1 MSSRMTLSSKTML
14 VYNRILLELKT
25 KFDAPDL
32 KFAKNTQEVI
42 SYIEGLNKS
51 FASRKLYYAC
61 LVSVLRDLKIGR
73 TKLLRQAEEIYR
85 AKMVSYN
92 LKLAEIAQQQTMT
105 PREIGLWLEWEEVLE
120 AHQKLKSEA
129 EANLADKKI
138 WLEYVVLSLYVLL
151 PPLRSDWSPVRV
163 SESEDAQPD
172 NKLVVSAEEIVFVL
186 QAYKTSKQYG
196 VQRIAIPTELDVI
209 LRHWLSLETSGFLF
223 SLRGLPCSEAWLSG
237 KVRSTLKRMTGK
249 SAGINILRHS
259 YISFRRRGEAP
270 LLQQNSLASAMMHSV
285 GMSQMY
291 RRL

>member
-1 MSSRMTLSSKTML
+1 MILSSKTML

-32 KFAKNTQEVI
+32 KYLKDTEAVI
-42 SYIEGLNKS
+42 SYIEGLDKS

-85 AKMVSYN
+85 CKMVEYN
-92 LKLAEIAQQQTMT
+92 TKLSEIAQQQTMT
-105 PREIGLWLEWEEVLE
+105 PREVGLWLEWEEVLE

-172 NKLVVSAEEIVFVL
+172 NKLVVSPEEIVFVL

-196 VQRIAIPTELDVI
+196 IQRIVIPTGLNAI
-209 LRHWLSLETSGFLF
+209 LRHWLTLETSGFLF
-223 SLRGLPCSEAWLSG
+223 SLRGLPCSESWLSG

-270 LLQQNSLASAMMHSV
+270 LLQQNSLASSMMHSV